1 MYLVLTESKANFLNM
16 FFVDITNNLTE
27 DLDLVP

>member
-27 DLDLVP
+27 DLDPVP